1 MYKSTKS
8 RVQKPR
14 VKVTKNSPYLVR
26 GLNEITE
33 KFIMPDEEGASS
45 DYKNGQTYANL
56 KEPIALCRC
65 GKTKNMPF
73 CDGMHE
79 HMEFDGITTAPHMP
93 IMDGVK
99 LYRGENYTLADNEL
113 YCAFARFCDALGRVW
128 NLIESGPQAE
138 PTALKVAHKC
148 CAGRL
153 MIIDNQTN
161 EVIEP
166 NLPYEIS
173 VLQDPAIGVS
183 GPIYAQG
190 GIEIEDENGKTYEVR
205 NRQTL
210 CRCGASDNKPFCNG
224 AHASIRF
231 NDGKIKPRRRKP

>member
-1 MYKSTKS
+1 MPKTTKTQ
-8 RVQKPR
+8 VIKPHI
-14 VKVTKNSPYLVR
+14 KVTKNGPYLVS
-26 GLNEITE
+26 GIDTVTE
-33 KFIMPDEEGASS
+33 KFIMPDEEGASAE
-45 DYKNGQTYANL
+45 YKDGQTYAKL
-56 KEPIALCRC
+56 TEPIALCRC

-73 CDGMHE
+73 CDGAHV
-79 HMEFDGITTAPHMP
+79 HHGFDGTTTAPHTP
-93 IMDGVK
+93 IMDGAH
-99 LYRGENYTLADNEL
+99 LYKGQDYTLADNEL

-128 NLIESGPQAE
+128 NLIESGQNAE
-138 PTALKVAHKC
+138 KTAVKLAHKC

-166 NLPYEIS
+166 NLPYEVS

-183 GPIYAQG
+183 GPLYAQG
-190 GIEIEDENGKTYEVR
+190 GFEIEDENGKTYEGR

-210 CRCGASDNKPFCNG
+210 CRCGISDNKPFCNG

>member
-8 RVQKPR
+8 RIQKPR
-14 VKVTKNSPYLVR
+14 IKVTKNGPYLVR

-79 HMEFDGITTAPHMP
+79 HTEFDGITTAPHMP

-205 NRQTL
+205 NRQTV